1 MRGHQ
6 ANEHIELGASLTM
19 NVSAEADAA
28 FMRELE
34 REDAERYQRLVKNI
48 QPPRFGPV
56 GASSTVVIRRH
67 RCVLRRQLRQTFLK
81 QPNRPK
87 STEIQVDVGS
97 RTALACRRLG
107 SKGAAVSSASKSEIP
122 VGLESI
128 PTRKKEPDPDRS
140 PLPAPS
146 ATRKSNLACTG
157 TETAIRSKNLSE

>member
-1 MRGHQ
+1 
-6 ANEHIELGASLTM
+6 M

-34 REDAERYQRLVKNI
+34 REDAQRYQRLVKNI

-107 SKGAAVSSASKSEIP
+107 SKGAAVLAPLKAKFPLGSKASPPEKRS
-122 VGLESI
+122 L
-128 PTRKKEPDPDRS
+128 TRTGVSYRRRLPRANRIWHALARRPPFALRTSPNNLRS
-140 PLPAPS
+140 CIV
-146 ATRKSNLACTG
+146 RRWNRTG
-157 TETAIRSKNLSE
+157 